1 MAKDSLKNVSFD
13 TQGKYAKGKS
23 FKQSMR
29 SCANTETGTVNAFMR
44 SAGDAK
50 QPDCVVFHHHCDDD
64 ADYCDIVMKVSKIEI
79 LSINCLDIVDTDYL

>member
-1 MAKDSLKNVSFD
+1 MAKVSLKNVSFD

-23 FKQSMR
+23 FKQSTR

-64 ADYCDIVMKVSKIEI
+64 DDDCDDNESVATKIEI
-79 LSINCLDIVDTDYL
+79 LAYIAWILSIPKK

>member
-1 MAKDSLKNVSFD
+1 M
-13 TQGKYAKGKS
+13 
-23 FKQSMR
+23 
-29 SCANTETGTVNAFMR
+29 NAFMR

-79 LSINCLDIVDTDYL
+79 LSIYCLDIVDTDYL